1 MTLRGVIVLGAV
13 AALLAAIVLFG
24 DRGRD
29 HKAPAGAGA
38 RLVPAFD
45 RASVRRI
52 TIARA
57 GQPPFAL
64 VGGAGGAGVCL
75 PGTSW
80 LTTRRWRI

>member
-13 AALLAAIVLFG
+13 AALLAALVLFG
-24 DRGRD
+24 DRRPPAGR
-29 HKAPAGAGA
+29 GAGA

-57 GQPPFAL
+57 GQAPFAL
-64 VGGAGGAGVCL
+64 VGGAGG
-75 PGTSW
+75 S
-80 LTTRRWRI
+80 